1 MSGQRPPSDRP
12 WGPRTEAEVSPSPAT
27 PATRAL
33 GALEPGTVVDRYVVE
48 GPLGRGG
55 MARVFGVRHQ
65 RLGTRHALK
74 ILDLPTTYLQAR
86 TLREGRVQASLR
98 HPNVVAVTD
107 VIEVN
112 GAPGLIMELVEGPT
126 LSDLAHKDRPPLD
139 EALALGRQV
148 LLAVAAA
155 HAAGVIHRDLKP
167 SNVLVATTPEG
178 RQAKVAD
185 FGLVKLLEGATLVDH
200 DGMPSTRSGQAMG
213 TPGYMAPE
221 QIRDAAHVDARA
233 DVFALGALLYAL
245 LTGEPAFAGSD
256 PNTLFQ
262 AVFAGHHR
270 PAREHCPELS
280 PALERLLSRCLSV
293 DPDDRPADAGALLV
307 AFDAAIAPAEPPPA
321 PQPPSRRRL
330 PRWLLTTAVAALGL
344 GVATPVLV
352 RFLHRAPASPS
363 VTLTRLPA
371 APGLAQ
377 QPALSPD
384 GTRIVFSDGQD
395 LFLSAVDGTQQ
406 VNLTAHLDPA
416 ATGPAFSPDGTT
428 LAFSAGGTLYQG
440 GPAGDTPRPLAVQG
454 HDPAYSPDGRGLA
467 YTTRATGPDG
477 RITASD
483 SELWLLDLDRGAPR
497 ALLRDLNPQM
507 PAFSPDG
514 HFLVFV
520 GGEGGWSAPGLWVI
534 PATGGETRRLG
545 DAEGFSPVWS
555 DARIWFLAQQGDAT
569 VLLCL
574 PMAGGDPSP
583 SGPVTEV
590 ARVPGSDGGSL
601 AMAAQGGGL
610 VLATIR
616 SGEAAPT
623 TDLWWVEVGR

>member
-1 MSGQRPPSDRP
+1 
-12 WGPRTEAEVSPSPAT
+12 
-27 PATRAL
+27 
-33 GALEPGTVVDRYVVE
+33 
-48 GPLGRGG
+48 
-55 MARVFGVRHQ
+55 
-65 RLGTRHALK
+65 
-74 ILDLPTTYLQAR
+74 
-86 TLREGRVQASLR
+86 
-98 HPNVVAVTD
+98 
-107 VIEVN
+107 
-112 GAPGLIMELVEGPT
+112 
-126 LSDLAHKDRPPLD
+126 
-139 EALALGRQV
+139 
-148 LLAVAAA
+148 
-155 HAAGVIHRDLKP
+155 
-167 SNVLVATTPEG
+167 
-178 RQAKVAD
+178 
-185 FGLVKLLEGATLVDH
+185 
-200 DGMPSTRSGQAMG
+200 
-213 TPGYMAPE
+213 
-221 QIRDAAHVDARA
+221 
-233 DVFALGALLYAL
+233 
-245 LTGEPAFAGSD
+245 
-256 PNTLFQ
+256 
-262 AVFAGHHR
+262 
-270 PAREHCPELS
+270 
-280 PALERLLSRCLSV
+280 
-293 DPDDRPADAGALLV
+293 
-307 AFDAAIAPAEPPPA
+307 
-321 PQPPSRRRL
+321 
-330 PRWLLTTAVAALGL
+330 
-344 GVATPVLV
+344 
-352 RFLHRAPASPS
+352 
-363 VTLTRLPA
+363 
-371 APGLAQ
+371 
-377 QPALSPD
+377 LSPD
-384 GTRIVFSDGQD
+384 GTRIVSSDGQD
-395 LFLSAVDGTQQ
+395 LFLRALDGTQQ

-497 ALLRDLNPQM
+497 TLLRDLNPQM